1 MRPRRA
7 PSRHAIRWFEVTAAR
22 RPRVVLAPDA
32 FKGTYDPVQVA
43 DAWARALADVA
54 RVDPRPISDGGEG
67 FLAVLR
73 HYRPDLLEARARV
86 PDPLGR
92 PIDAAWAWDPGR
104 RAAWVESA
112 AAVGLSLVAPEER
125 RPLDADSAGLG
136 RLLRTIG
143 GLGVRRLVIGL
154 GGSATVDAG
163 LGMARELGFR
173 FEDGHGRPVGRPG
186 DLRRLARI
194 EPPAGRL
201 GVAGRIA
208 ALADVD
214 HPLLGPE
221 GAAAAFGP
229 QKGATAAEVE
239 QLEAGLARLAERWV
253 ADLGAPPG
261 LAGVRGTGAAGGLGG
276 ALVAFLGARLTRGSA
291 WAARLAGLARSL
303 DRADL
308 VMTGEGRFD
317 RGSLT
322 GKGTGRVI
330 REARRRGLPV
340 AVVCARAEAPA
351 PPGTVVVDAR
361 ELPSRRQG
369 ADPGELSLDDI
380 GRLARHAFERFRKP
394 VS

>member
-1 MRPRRA
+1 LTP
-7 PSRHAIRWFEVTAAR
+7 TR

-32 FKGTYDPVQVA
+32 FKGSYDPVQVA

-54 RVDPRPISDGGEG
+54 RVDLRPISDGGEG

-92 PIDAAWAWDPGR
+92 PIDAPWTWDPPT
-104 RAAWVESA
+104 RAAWIESA
-112 AAVGLSLVAPEER
+112 AAVGLSLLAPEEK

-136 RLLRTIG
+136 RLLRTVG

-154 GGSATVDAG
+154 GGSATVDGG

-173 FEDGHGRPVGRPG
+173 FEDGRGRPLRRPG
-186 DLRRLARI
+186 ELRRLARI
-194 EPPAGRL
+194 EPPAL
-201 GVAGRIA
+201 PIEVAGRIV

-229 QKGATAAEVE
+229 QKGASPAALER
-239 QLEAGLARLAERWV
+239 LEAGLARLAERWV

-261 LAGVRGTGAAGGLGG
+261 LAAARGTGAAGGLGG

-291 WAARLAGLARSL
+291 WVGRLAGLGRSL

-308 VMTGEGRFD
+308 VLTGEGRFD
-317 RGSLT
+317 RGSLA
-322 GKGTGRVI
+322 GKATGRVI

-340 AVVCARAEAPA
+340 AVVCARAEGAS
-351 PPGTVVVDAR
+351 PPGTLVVDGL
-361 ELPSRRQG
+361 ELGSRG
-369 ADPGELSLDDI
+369 AAADRRFSADDL
-380 GRLARHAFERFRKP
+380 GRLARLAFERLQKP
-394 VS
+394 VP